1 MLVGLIALAACRD
14 RAIDESDADRLL
26 PLAPEEAATLAGRV
40 GSSWI
45 FDVTVSSSDVTD
57 DIDASVD
64 EDLEVVAGRIVAV
77 DEVGA
82 EPRVIADGFDA
93 VTGPPASGLPWLAKR
108 RGADTPGLWRID
120 PVNGAAPVR
129 LTNAHGSFVWTRTG
143 VLALDGDG
151 DEEKML
157 VHLRET
163 ADGEVQKEGLREGVG
178 SIVSNSRGA
187 EVQDRIAFVTSAG
200 DLIVRDVDDGAERV
214 VRTGVSSALGFDA
227 HARVMF
233 VSALDGRYFAI
244 DADDG
249 RELALGPDE
258 QGGYVGV
265 VHSAD
270 QVVIGSGQSPSD
282 EGRSIV
288 VVMPDLR
295 RLDLEGRWMVV
306 FREPGEDGTVL
317 LRGPDGLHRLD
328 PGSTVPSLVLPI
340 DTLNAHVIDD
350 RISVLEDQVRD
361 PLAPYT
367 LTPRRLLVLD
377 GRDAEPEVA
386 FEGPF
391 TNARLLAPDRWA
403 FAEYADGRGGDVV
416 LVDLDSGAEARLDG
430 PVLGY
435 FQTPDDF
442 YAAVAS
448 EAEQTL
454 LYYRDDDDRRI
465 NGIWLADVD
474 RLLE

>member
-14 RAIDESDADRLL
+14 RAIDESDAERLL
-26 PLAPEEAATLAGRV
+26 PLEPEESATLAGRV
-40 GSSWI
+40 GASWI
-45 FDVTVSSSDVTD
+45 FDVEVSSSDVLD

-64 EDLEVVAGRIVAV
+64 DDPESVGERVVAV
-77 DEVGA
+77 DDVGA
-82 EPRVIADGFDA
+82 VPRVIADGFRVVGRPKVD
-93 VTGPPASGLPWLAKR
+93 GLPWLATQ
-108 RGADTPGLWRID
+108 RGEEAPGLWRID
-120 PVNGAAPVR
+120 PVNGAAPIR
-129 LTNAHGSFVWTRTG
+129 LTSGSGGLAWTETG
-143 VLALDGDG
+143 VLALDGDD
-151 DEEKML
+151 DEPSTL
-157 VHLRET
+157 VRLHET
-163 ADGEVQKEGLREGVG
+163 SDGEMQKDVLREGVERIVG
-178 SIVSNSRGA
+178 SLALPDI
-187 EVQDRIAFVTSAG
+187 QDRIALVTTGG
-200 DLIVRDVDDGAERV
+200 DLLVRDVDDGAERL
-214 VRTGVSSALGFDA
+214 VRTGVASAVGFDA
-227 HARVMF
+227 HARALF
-233 VSALDGRYFAI
+233 VTDVDGRYFAI
-244 DADDG
+244 DVDDG
-249 RELALGPDE
+249 RELSLGPDE
-258 QGGYVGV
+258 EGEWVSVAQG
-265 VHSAD
+265 HD
-270 QVVIGSGQSPSD
+270 QVVIAYSESLSD
-282 EGRSIV
+282 EGSSVV

-295 RLDLEGRWMVV
+295 RLDLEGRWTVV
-306 FREPGEDGTVL
+306 FRDPVEDGTVL
-317 LRGPDGLHRLD
+317 LRGPGGLHRLD
-328 PGSTVPSLVLPI
+328 PGSTVPSLVLGI
-340 DTLNAHVIDD
+340 DTSSAHVIDE

-403 FAEYADGRGGDVV
+403 FAEYVDGRGGDVV

-465 NGIWLADVD
+465 NGIWLVDVD